1 MFDRVLNALLVF
13 YGITILRITFVEGL
27 ILLKFQV
34 LCPEGYCENSVTND
48 FSRIIQNFPE

>member
-13 YGITILRITFVEGL
+13 YGITSLRITFVEGL
-27 ILLKFQV
+27 ILLILQV
-34 LCPEGYCENSVTND
+34 VCPEGYCENSVTND